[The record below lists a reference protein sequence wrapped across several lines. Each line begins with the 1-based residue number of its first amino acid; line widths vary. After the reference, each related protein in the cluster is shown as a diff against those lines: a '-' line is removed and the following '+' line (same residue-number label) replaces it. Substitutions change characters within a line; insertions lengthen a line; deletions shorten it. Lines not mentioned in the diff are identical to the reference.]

1 MRMRIVPARAFAASL
16 WLALLALVAGCAT
29 TTGPAPSSGSRATP
43 PVARY
48 NLAGYSEG
56 FKQGYADACASRRSA
71 ERYKSDVDY
80 QMGWNDGQSLC
91 KK

>member
-1 MRMRIVPARAFAASL
+1 MVPARAFVASL

-29 TTGPAPSSGSRATP
+29 QSPSTSPGARAAPPA
-43 PVARY
+43 ARY

-71 ERYKSDVDY
+71 ERYKADTDY
-80 QMGWNDGQSLC
+80 RMGWDDGQNLC

>member
-1 MRMRIVPARAFAASL
+1 MAIVPARAFVASVWL
-16 WLALLALVAGCAT
+16 VSLALLAGCAT
-29 TTGPAPSSGSRATP
+29 TAQTPAPSSGSRTAP

-56 FKQGYADACASRRSA
+56 FKQGYADACASRRNA
-71 ERYKSDVDY
+71 ERHKSDVDY
-80 QMGWNDGQSLC
+80 QMGWNDGNSLC